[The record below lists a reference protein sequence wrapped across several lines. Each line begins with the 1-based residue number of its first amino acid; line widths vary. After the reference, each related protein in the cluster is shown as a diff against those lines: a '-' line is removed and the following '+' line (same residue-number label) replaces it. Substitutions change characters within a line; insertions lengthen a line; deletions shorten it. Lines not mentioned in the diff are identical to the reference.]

1 MTWTLVFWLKR
12 SGNMKAIDT
21 NIVVRFLTGE
31 DHPQTEIA
39 RKLVTAETVFVA
51 TTVVLETA
59 WVLRS
64 VYGFAQ
70 ADGIRALRAF
80 AGLPSVALEEPD
92 RTIQALN
99 NADKG
104 MDFADALHFGAAD
117 QCGVFLTFDRKFIR
131 AAEGGGVPVV
141 EPFGEN

>member
-1 MTWTLVFWLKR
+1 
-12 SGNMKAIDT
+12 MKAIDT

-39 RKLVTAETVFVA
+39 RRIVASEPVFVA

-64 VYGFAQ
+64 VYGFARV
-70 ADGIRALRAF
+70 DVSRALRAF
-80 AGLPSVALEEPD
+80 AGLRTVELEDPD
-92 RTIQALN
+92 RAIQALE

-104 MDFADALHFGAAD
+104 MDFADALHLGAAD
-117 QCGVFLTFDRKFIR
+117 HCEAFLTFDRKLIR
-131 AAEGGGVPVV
+131 VAEGGSVSVM
-141 EPFGEN
+141 EPFERD